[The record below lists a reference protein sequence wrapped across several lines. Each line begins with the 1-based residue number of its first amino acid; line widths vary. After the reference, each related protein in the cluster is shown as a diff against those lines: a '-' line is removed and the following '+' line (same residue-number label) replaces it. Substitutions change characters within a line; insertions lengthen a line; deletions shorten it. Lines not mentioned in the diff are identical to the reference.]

1 MEQGAQIAGA
11 PAPER
16 WRIGAWTDPILAVHR
31 GIPSA
36 SVLSMGP
43 GYFPHYHHPSDLP
56 EHVDW
61 ESVAACARIAAG
73 TIAAFAR
80 RSAGLTAPAAGYS
93 PG

>member
-1 MEQGAQIAGA
+1 MEEGALIAGTA
-11 PAPER
+11 APER

-31 GIPSA
+31 GIPSV

-61 ESVAACARIAAG
+61 DSLAACARIAAG
-73 TIAAFAR
+73 TIAAYTR
-80 RSAGLTAPAAGYS
+80 RVAGRRAI
-93 PG
+93 